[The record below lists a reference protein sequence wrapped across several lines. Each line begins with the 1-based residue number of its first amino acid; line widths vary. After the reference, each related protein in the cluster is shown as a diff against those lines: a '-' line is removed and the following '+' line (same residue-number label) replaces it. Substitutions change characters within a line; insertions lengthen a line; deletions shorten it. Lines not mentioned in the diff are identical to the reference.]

1 MRRVSP
7 LKKSRSLIEAPTKK
21 VWRATPA
28 EGVQVV
34 KRQASSVR
42 RQPLA
47 EPTP

>member
-28 EGVQVV
+28 EVVQVV

-42 RQPLA
+42 RQPHV
-47 EPTP
+47 EQTP